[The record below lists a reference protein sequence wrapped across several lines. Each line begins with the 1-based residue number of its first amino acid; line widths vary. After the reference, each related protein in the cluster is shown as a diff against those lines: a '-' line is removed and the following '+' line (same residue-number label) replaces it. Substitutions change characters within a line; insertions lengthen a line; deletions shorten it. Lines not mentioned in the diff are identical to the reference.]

1 MFLAHGLG
9 RKSSDIDILTCAD
22 LIINANLV
30 GVLDETFNPE
40 GSNVTLFNRAVTVSS
55 VYHTGNGV

>member
-1 MFLAHGLG
+1 MFLARGLG

-22 LIINANLV
+22 LITNANLV

-40 GSNVTLFNRAVTVSS
+40 GSNVTLFNRVVTVSS

>member
-1 MFLAHGLG
+1 MFLARGLE
-9 RKSSDIDILTCAD
+9 RESSDIDILTYAD

-40 GSNVTLFNRAVTVSS
+40 GSNVTLFNRVVTVSS

>member
-1 MFLAHGLG
+1 MFLARGLE
-9 RKSSDIDILTCAD
+9 RESSDIDILTYAD

>member
-1 MFLAHGLG
+1 MFLARGLG
-9 RKSSDIDILTCAD
+9 RESSDIDILTCAD
-22 LIINANLV
+22 LITNANLV

-40 GSNVTLFNRAVTVSS
+40 GSNVTLLNRAVTVSS

>member
-1 MFLAHGLG
+1 MFLARGLG

-22 LIINANLV
+22 LINANLV

-40 GSNVTLFNRAVTVSS
+40 GSNVTLLNRAVTVSS